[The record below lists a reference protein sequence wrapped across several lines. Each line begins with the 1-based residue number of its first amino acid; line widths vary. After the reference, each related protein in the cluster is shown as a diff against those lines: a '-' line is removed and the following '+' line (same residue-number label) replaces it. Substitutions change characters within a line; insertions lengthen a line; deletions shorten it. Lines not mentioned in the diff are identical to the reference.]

1 MTTGKLFILSAP
13 SGAGK
18 TTLLKR
24 VMADLPG
31 LAFSVSHTTRLPR
44 AGEEDGADYHFVSR
58 DRFEAMRE
66 QGLFLEWAEVH
77 GNLYG
82 TSRPAVLA
90 QLAEGLD
97 VVLDIDVQGAAI
109 LRKSAVIPAASLFI
123 TPPSLTELERRLRG
137 RGTDS
142 EETILLRLKNAR
154 VEMQAA
160 PDYEYLIVNA
170 DLEQAVETLR
180 AIVIAERSRGHRL
193 ATGQP
198 IEILSEL

>member
-198 IEILSEL
+198 IEIL